1 MLKNLFVKRKPDEN
15 KIDAKHNLCRI
26 KTDLLWV
33 YKDTKTPNLNF
44 LISLYWLDINLKN
57 ALFPWTLKIER
68 ELKSLFIYFYKD
80 FFKSDS
86 FSFLLDENNY
96 LTNPLYKD
104 KITFTLYK
112 INQLIHRKTNI
123 DNLIFSMT
131 FGEFVTL
138 IIVFSDEIK
147 KNYCEY
153 LKIKK
158 TVFLNLIKYCSIVR
172 NLVAHNKTI
181 LNIIDERNNNRFSL
195 KKDIFNFKINKE
207 EIDILSTNIAGIIC
221 GFDYLITHI
230 DFKKVPKFLDDIRK
244 PFKTFKK
251 FLSSNNEYK
260 FVMKRFFLSYEKQII
275 LYKYRNFINSK

>member
-138 IIVFSDEIK
+138 IIVFSDQIK

-158 TVFLNLIKYCSIVR
+158 TVLLNLIKYCSIVR

>member
-1 MLKNLFVKRKPDEN
+1 MLKNLFAKRKPDEN

-123 DNLIFSMT
+123 DNLIFSLT

-275 LYKYRNFINSK
+275 LYRYRNFINSK

>member
-33 YKDTKTPNLNF
+33 YKDKKTPNLNF

-123 DNLIFSMT
+123 DNLIFSLT

-275 LYKYRNFINSK
+275 LYRYRNFINSK